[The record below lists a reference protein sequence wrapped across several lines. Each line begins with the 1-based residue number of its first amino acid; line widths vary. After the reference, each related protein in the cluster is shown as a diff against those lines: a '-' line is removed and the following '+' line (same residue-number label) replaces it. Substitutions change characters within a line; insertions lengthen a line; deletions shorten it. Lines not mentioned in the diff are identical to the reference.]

1 MMFLFKLL
9 LWLMFYPILLVAHV
23 SMKAFEVC
31 WFVFNSPYDFWLAV
45 SRAVESEE
53 KEEAA

>member
-1 MMFLFKLL
+1 MFLFKLL

-23 SMKAFEVC
+23 CMKAFEVC